1 MNEAIKPSTWH
12 LPRDKHGPS
21 QPHWAR
27 KSARRVGRAHRT
39 PLAWRDCSASE
50 AALEGNAFAL
60 HATCLHQIA
69 RAHRLSCAAGRG
81 TQRQPN
87 SARARGRGEG
97 ELPWACGWRGG
108 AKGMRSGVLGG
119 QEGRIPAPPPRWQ
132 QQPMGQKGAARAPG
146 RGARHAG
153 RLGPAWGSH
162 FQPASGPSPA
172 ASSCSLRQN
181 LAAPKL
187 RRDHRITDGGGLRS
201 AAKGLARAKSWT
213 ASPASEAP
221 RPPGSAPWLA
231 MGRAPA
237 LGRAAAPQPNCPAN
251 LPTLY
256 GLLGHHKTP

>member
-1 MNEAIKPSTWH
+1 MP
-12 LPRDKHGPS
+12 
-21 QPHWAR
+21 
-27 KSARRVGRAHRT
+27 
-39 PLAWRDCSASE
+39 
-50 AALEGNAFAL
+50 
-60 HATCLHQIA
+60 
-69 RAHRLSCAAGRG
+69 
-81 TQRQPN
+81 
-87 SARARGRGEG
+87 
-97 ELPWACGWRGG
+97 
-108 AKGMRSGVLGG
+108 
-119 QEGRIPAPPPRWQ
+119 
-132 QQPMGQKGAARAPG
+132 GAAHNGAASGLARPLRCARHPEEHARCGEERRRGLIFVVVLKFPIRRHSHLVVSRENRRAAVQIVHDRRFVST

-162 FQPASGPSPA
+162 FHPASGPSPA

-237 LGRAAAPQPNCPAN
+237 LGRAAAPQPN
-251 LPTLY
+251 
-256 GLLGHHKTP
+256 